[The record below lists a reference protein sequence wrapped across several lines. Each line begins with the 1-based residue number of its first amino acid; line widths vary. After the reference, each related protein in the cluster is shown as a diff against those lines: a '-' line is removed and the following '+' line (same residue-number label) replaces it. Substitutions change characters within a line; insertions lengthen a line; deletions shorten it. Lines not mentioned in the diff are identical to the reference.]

1 MIRISAFRITQRK
14 NRVVALITHYSLK
27 TLYLLCSVVTLRF
40 FSGRKPAPL
49 DVGRIRSVLII
60 RADGLGDLVMTT
72 PLLAKLRQIFPNSRI
87 ALLAAGASKEL
98 VEVMPVFDKVFYFDL
113 PWFFKG
119 RKRWLRRLFRFIS
132 EMRKERFDLT
142 VDVRGD
148 FRNNI
153 LMYFFGAEFRLGF
166 ATTGCDFLLTH
177 VVALPVDSH
186 MGAAGRAMIKY
197 LSPDDRGQDGL
208 KLWITDEDRNFSERL
223 LRANGVDAGGKDR
236 PVVTI
241 HPGAKWDGRKWS
253 PENYARIA
261 DSLMDRYGA
270 AVILAGSVG
279 DVDFVRKITSSMK
292 SKPIEAVGTTSLR
305 QLLALCEK
313 SDLFLGVD
321 SGPVHMAAAMGTK
334 VLALFGPARREAVG
348 PLGANSTV
356 ITRQDDFDCCP
367 CAQVVCERPDNS
379 CMQAITVE
387 DVWSAVRK
395 QLNARN
401 ARVESAS

>member
-1 MIRISAFRITQRK
+1 
-14 NRVVALITHYSLK
+14 
-27 TLYLLCSVVTLRF
+27 
-40 FSGRKPAPL
+40 
-49 DVGRIRSVLII
+49 
-60 RADGLGDLVMTT
+60 
-72 PLLAKLRQIFPNSRI
+72 
-87 ALLAAGASKEL
+87 
-98 VEVMPVFDKVFYFDL
+98 
-113 PWFFKG
+113 
-119 RKRWLRRLFRFIS
+119 
-132 EMRKERFDLT
+132 
-142 VDVRGD
+142 
-148 FRNNI
+148 
-153 LMYFFGAEFRLGF
+153 
-166 ATTGCDFLLTH
+166 
-177 VVALPVDSH
+177 

-197 LSPDDRGQDGL
+197 LCPDDRGQDGL

-223 LRANGVDAGGKDR
+223 LRANGVDPGSKDM

-279 DVDFVRKITSSMK
+279 DVDVVRKITSSMK

-356 ITRQDDFDCCP
+356 ITKQDDFDCCP
-367 CAQVVCERPDNS
+367 CAQVVCERPGNS

-387 DVWSAVRK
+387 DVWSAIRK
-395 QLNARN
+395 QLNTEN

>member
-1 MIRISAFRITQRK
+1 M
-14 NRVVALITHYSLK
+14 VTHYFLK
-27 TLYLLCSVVTLRF
+27 ALYLLWSVVTLRV
-40 FSGRKPAPL
+40 FSTRKSAPL
-49 DVGRIRSVLII
+49 DVSRVRNVLVI

-87 ALLAAGASKEL
+87 ALLAASASREL
-98 VEVMPVFDKVFYFDL
+98 VEVMPVIDKIFYFDL

-119 RKRWLRRLFRFIS
+119 RKQWLRKLFRFIL

-153 LMYFFGAEFRLGF
+153 LMYFFGADSRLGF
-166 ATTGCDFLLTH
+166 AVTGCDFLLTH
-177 VVALPVDSH
+177 VVALPVNSH
-186 MGAAGRAMIKY
+186 MGAASTAMIKY
-197 LSPDDRGQDGL
+197 LCPDNHGPDNL
-208 KLWITDEDRNFSERL
+208 KLWITDEDRNFTERF
-223 LRANGVDAGGKDR
+223 LRANGIDAEGKNR
-236 PVVTI
+236 PIVTI

-261 DSLMDRYGA
+261 DSLIDGYDA

-279 DVDFVRKITSSMK
+279 DVGFVRKITSSMK
-292 SKPIEAVGTTSLR
+292 FKPIEAVGTMSLR
-305 QLLALCEK
+305 QLLALCER

-334 VLALFGPARREAVG
+334 VLALFGAARREAVG

-367 CAQVVCERPDNS
+367 CAQVVCERPDRS
-379 CMQAITVE
+379 CMRAITVE
-387 DVWSAVRK
+387 DVWSAIKK
-395 QLNARN
+395 QLNSGN
-401 ARVESAS
+401 VRVESAS

>member
-1 MIRISAFRITQRK
+1 MIQISSFLITQRK
-14 NRVVALITHYSLK
+14 NRIGALTAHYSIKIFYVLWRIL
-27 TLYLLCSVVTLRF
+27 TFRFLY
-40 FSGRKPAPL
+40 GKKPAPL
-49 DVGRIRSVLII
+49 DAGSIRNVLII

-87 ALLAAGASKEL
+87 NLMAAHASREL

-113 PWFFKG
+113 PWFFKSQ
-119 RKRWLRRLFRFIS
+119 KQWLRKLFEFAS

-153 LMYFFGAEFRLGF
+153 LMYFFGARYRLGF
-166 ATTGCDFLLTH
+166 GTTGCDFLLTH
-177 VVALPVDSH
+177 VVPLPVNSH
-186 MGAAGRAMIKY
+186 MGAAGAAIIKY
-197 LSPDDRGQDGL
+197 LNPNDHGQNNL
-208 KLWITDEDRNFSERL
+208 KLWITDEDRDFSERL
-223 LRANGVDAGGKDR
+223 LRASGIDPARKDR

-261 DSLMDRYGA
+261 DSLIDRYDA
-270 AVILAGSVG
+270 AVILAGSIG
-279 DVDFVRKITSSMK
+279 DVDFVRRITSSMK
-292 SKPIEAVGTTSLR
+292 SKPIEVVGTTSLR

-356 ITRQDDFDCCP
+356 ITRQDDFECCP
-367 CAQVVCERPDNS
+367 CAQIECERPGNS
-379 CMQAITVE
+379 CMQAISVD
-387 DVWSAVRK
+387 DVWSRIGQYLSTEK
-395 QLNARN
+395 ARI
-401 ARVESAS
+401 ESAS